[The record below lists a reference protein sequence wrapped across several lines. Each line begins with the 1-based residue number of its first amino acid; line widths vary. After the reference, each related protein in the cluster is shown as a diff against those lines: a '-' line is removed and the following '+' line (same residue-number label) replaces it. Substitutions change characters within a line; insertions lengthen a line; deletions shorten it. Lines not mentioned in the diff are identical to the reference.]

1 MAGASNG
8 VSASAALDDLKPPP
22 GVIIPPPGDIRE
34 TIEKTAGYVLR
45 GGPGLEQR
53 IRDNHG
59 QNPKFSFL
67 MTKDDP
73 FNAFYE
79 WRKSEIKAGRG
90 TDVAAGR
97 AGEAVAAPV
106 KEEPKGPPK
115 PPDFQFSARMPRMSQ
130 KDFEIVRTTAKFVAK
145 HGRPFMTQLAQRES
159 SNPQYQFLVPNH
171 TFHNFFQSLVEQYTI
186 IMREGSASDDGSQAL
201 QKRLAELKLNVA
213 DKFHIL
219 PRAKQRADYAKWQ
232 AAEKAKQEQ
241 EEEKK
246 KIEHARIDWNDFV
259 VVETID
265 FTEDD
270 KDLPPPTTLH
280 DLQYASLEEK
290 NKYSISS
297 NLRIEEAFPFEDTN
311 YNAYPPPATYAAPA
325 APAQAPTAPTQ
336 PVPQSHP
343 AVNAYPNQG
352 YNASAP
358 PGVPRSAEEEE
369 ELQRIQEREQ
379 ARARM
384 HQARDEARGGV
395 GPIKIKDNYV
405 PRAAQKAANKAQM
418 AICPNC
424 KLQIPINELDEHMRI
439 EMLDPRWKEQ
449 KAKAEARFAT
459 TNLSVV
465 DVANNLKRMR
475 QQDENNSPADAIS
488 EEEQARRKKV
498 ALNSYD
504 GNPDGKSHAHINH
517 LQSFNMDEQ
526 IRNIHQ
532 KYGGDKKP

>member
-8 VSASAALDDLKPPP
+8 VPASAALDDLKPPP
-22 GVIIPPPGDIRE
+22 GVIIPPPGEIRE
-34 TIEKTAGYVLR
+34 AIEKTAGYVMR

-73 FNAFYE
+73 YNAFYE

-90 TDVAAGR
+90 TAVAAGR
-97 AGEAVAAPV
+97 AGEAVAAPI

-130 KDFEIVRTTAKFVAK
+130 KDLEIVRTTAMFVAK

-171 TFHNFFQSLVEQYTI
+171 TFHNFFQSLVDQYTI
-186 IMREGSASDDGSQAL
+186 LLRERGASGDGAQAL
-201 QKRLAELKLNVA
+201 QERLAELKLNVA
-213 DKFHIL
+213 DRFNVL
-219 PRAKQRADYAKWQ
+219 ARAKQRAEYAKWQ
-232 AAEKAKQEQ
+232 AAEKAKQEE

-259 VVETID
+259 VVETIE
-265 FTEDD
+265 FTEND
-270 KDLPPPTTLH
+270 KDLPPPTTLN

-311 YNAYPPPATYAAPA
+311 YNAYPPTTYAAPA
-325 APAQAPTAPTQ
+325 PPAQAPIAPVAPAR

-343 AVNAYPNQG
+343 VANSHPNQG
-352 YNASAP
+352 YSASAP

-384 HQARDEARGGV
+384 HQARDEARGAV
-395 GPIKIKDNYV
+395 APIKIKDNYV
-405 PRAAQKAANKAQM
+405 PRAAQRAASKAQM

-424 KLQIPINELDEHMRI
+424 KEQIPINELEDHMRSKF
-439 EMLDPRWKEQ
+439 LPPCL
-449 KAKAEARFAT
+449 FF
-459 TNLSVV
+459 L
-465 DVANNLKRMR
+465 
-475 QQDENNSPADAIS
+475 
-488 EEEQARRKKV
+488 
-498 ALNSYD
+498 
-504 GNPDGKSHAHINH
+504 
-517 LQSFNMDEQ
+517 
-526 IRNIHQ
+526 
-532 KYGGDKKP
+532 